1 MKQIRLKRV
10 FAAFMA
16 AAMVMGLAACSGNKD
31 AAQDTQDTE
40 TVASGTAVTEAEY
53 LNMLDQMN
61 EYVEQVRR
69 DSVNT
74 AQPGELPEGELAEG
88 EAPAD
93 MPQGGAPDE
102 ELPEGEAPQGETP
115 ENMPEGQVPDG
126 AAPND
131 GNSEMVTFFTNML
144 TVTAPEG
151 YEDIQVSAQAISNA
165 MLEYFDASAN
175 LAGETDEAARAEL
188 EETMTTALNTAI
200 TNQVEVLQAMNAMSA
215 ATAQEESA
223 E

>member
-40 TVASGTAVTEAEY
+40 TVDSGTAVTEAEY

-93 MPQGGAPDE
+93 MPQGGAPNA
-102 ELPEGEAPQGETP
+102 ELPEGEAP
-115 ENMPEGQVPDG
+115 ENMPEGQVPNG
-126 AAPND
+126 TAPSD

-188 EETMTTALNTAI
+188 EETMATALNTAI

>member
-74 AQPGELPEGELAEG
+74 AQPGELPEGELPEG

-93 MPQGGAPDE
+93 MPQGGAPNA
-102 ELPEGEAPQGETP
+102 ELPEGEAP

-126 AAPND
+126 TAPSD
-131 GNSEMVTFFTNML
+131 GNGEMVTFFTNML

-151 YEDIQVSAQAISNA
+151 YEDIQVSAQAVSNA

-188 EETMTTALNTAI
+188 EETMMTALNTAI